1 MNEQQ
6 LRTLWLQ
13 SYVSALAGAAVS
25 GEHPSSVVA
34 KAVNVANTARD
45 AAAAL
50 YPSEAKEQQ
59 GKGGR

>member
-13 SYVSALAGAAVS
+13 SYVSALAGAATS
-25 GEHPSSVVA
+25 GEQEGKVVA
-34 KAVNVANTARD
+34 KAVRVADTARD

-50 YPSEAKEQQ
+50 FPVEVREQQ